1 MDLVMTF
8 KVTSNNIEKG
18 REGGRNVFKF
28 FICFRSGF
36 LDGNPFFKETVS
48 TIAQLLVTI
57 AR

>member
-48 TIAQLLVTI
+48 TIAQLPVTI
-57 AR
+57 A